1 LGKDRHD
8 EFFFPNA
15 RTSRPCQIHCNLDT
29 FRAMGVGSDAYGATK
44 LPRYAPT
51 PGYSSSVG
59 FDRENLPH
67 IPGRHYNLVV
77 VSGRTQEEHSFG
89 LRSLE
94 GSTPVLLDKKI
105 STILDRSPLPWP
117 SHFGE
122 GIQADGSKVDRVLK
136 WRTPTSAKEVH
147 QFLGLVR
154 YISAFLPALAEHTA
168 LLTPLTKKECNAR
181 FPTWTTGHQKAFESI
196 KKLVLGRDC
205 LTTIEHKE
213 PGENRIFV
221 TCDASKRRTGAVLSF
236 GKTWETARPVAFESR
251 QLKGAELHYP
261 VHEQEMLR

>member
-1 LGKDRHD
+1 MPMGLRNSPATHQRRVTQALSDLIGRICHVY
-8 EFFFPNA
+8 
-15 RTSRPCQIHCNLDT
+15 LD
-29 FRAMGVGSDAYGATK
+29 DIIIW
-44 LPRYAPT
+44 
-51 PGYSSSVG
+51 SSSLA
-59 FDRENLPH
+59 EHKKN
-67 IPGRHYNLVV
+67 IALVL
-77 VSGRTQEEHSFG
+77 EA
-89 LRSLE
+89 LRAAHLYC
-94 GSTPVLLDKKI
+94 STKKSALFSTEVHFLGHLI
-105 STILDRSPLPWP
+105 SA
-117 SHFGE
+117 E

-136 WRTPTSAKEVH
+136 WRTPTSAKEVR

-181 FPTWTTGHQKAFESI
+181 FPTWTTSHQKAFESI

-261 VHEQEMLR
+261 VHEQEMLSIMRALTKWRVDLLGSHFHIYTDHKTIENFD